1 MSGDAILSA
10 ENSGKPLVGRGSA
23 PKPAGVWRAHSAP
36 QTPLAGGEV
45 LLLEVCGST
54 GTRRYTRPNPYP
66 RVDVSRVGSGTGTT
80 STGTGI
86 PGFTRKEHDFFH
98 DFGARTFLFLH
109 VFLQYSI

>member
-1 MSGDAILSA
+1 MLKIV
-10 ENSGKPLVGRGSA
+10 ENLWAVGALPR
-23 PKPAGVWRAHSAP
+23 KFETRWRAHSAP
-36 QTPLAGGEV
+36 PVPLAGGEG

-54 GTRRYTRPNPYP
+54 GTRGYTRPDRWG
-66 RVDVSRVGSGTGTT
+66 RVQVGSGTGTT